1 MFGLADKND
10 IEMEKGMTLDTVEKE
25 MGKAYKGLRF
35 LLEALNEVLIENG
48 EADIAK
54 FIPWINT
61 GQLYE
66 LPITPKTI
74 QLYSLVFQLVNMVEI
89 NNAVQNRRSLEEA
102 DLAGVNGLWASN
114 LKFLKERGM
123 GEKEIIPLLK
133 EISIEPVLTAHPTE
147 AKRATVLEH
156 HRELYLLL
164 VKLEN
169 TMYSKHEKA
178 HIRNTIKLSLY
189 RLWKTGEIY
198 LEKPDVESELRNIVH
213 YLVNVFPEVIPI
225 VDQRLEQAV
234 DVLDLNK
241 SAIQGNHAYPKI
253 TFGNWVGGDRDG
265 HPLVTADVTQ
275 NTLLHLR
282 LNAFVV
288 IGRKLNELVRRLSFS
303 IPLEKCSKAY
313 QERTYEMVAELGER
327 GDKVLHRNVGEA
339 FRQMISLMIAKLPVD
354 TERGHA
360 TKLSKTQGAYIH
372 SSQLRSDLRLLKKE
386 LLGYGAKST
395 AYEEVTSAL
404 RIVEVFGF
412 HLAALDIRQ
421 NSDFHDKAIGQL
433 LKAAHWDESSY
444 IEWDEEKRIAFLLKE
459 LEHARPFVHVKT
471 PLDKEAKAVMDCYRT
486 IEEHTATYGFNCIG
500 SFIVSMTRSFSDLM
514 TVYLLAKEA
523 GLTFMVEEGLVSKIH
538 VVPLL
543 ETIEDLENGPAI
555 LEAYFSN
562 PIVQRSLKYHQEQQ
576 GLKRPMQQ
584 IMIGYSDSNKDGGIM
599 SSNWHLYKA
608 QYKLAQLGEEYNIDI
623 RFFHGKGGSISR
635 GSGPTHYFIKALP
648 YNSPNGNV
656 RLTEQ
661 GETIAQKYAHKVNAA
676 FNLELLVANT
686 LSKTLMDKNNDRS
699 YHDKAGIIEWL
710 AEESKNQYTSLIKS
724 DGFIA
729 YFRAATPIDAIET
742 SKIGSRPSKRTGANT
757 LADLRAIP
765 WVFSWS
771 QASYHMT
778 SWYGLGSALKKLKT
792 ERPNQYQE
800 LKQAIE
806 TDAFLKY
813 VFTNVDS
820 SLVATDEKTMRLYSE
835 LVPDA
840 ELKHRF
846 LSKFLDELKLMHH
859 HMDDLTGKPIEERRK
874 DLYYSNHLRAPLM
887 DSLHTKQVALL
898 DRWRTEKINN
908 PEAAQTTQIELMLTI
923 NAIAGA
929 NRNTG

>member
-1 MFGLADKND
+1 
-10 IEMEKGMTLDTVEKE
+10 MEERITLETVEKE
-25 MGKAYKGLRF
+25 MGKAYKGLRY
-35 LLEALNEVLIENG
+35 LLEALYEVLRENH
-48 EADIAK
+48 EDKIAK
-54 FIPWINT
+54 AIPWINT
-61 GQLYE
+61 DTHQE
-66 LPITPKTI
+66 IAINPKTL

-89 NNAVQNRRSLEEA
+89 NNAVQNRRALEDI

-114 LKFLKERGM
+114 LKNIKAAGTKAE
-123 GEKEIIPLLK
+123 EIIPVLK
-133 EISIEPVLTAHPTE
+133 EIAIEPVLTAHPTE

-178 HIRNTIKLSLY
+178 HIRNTIKLTLY

-234 DVLDLNK
+234 QLLDLNK
-241 SAIQGNHAYPKI
+241 EVIQRNHAYPKI

-265 HPLVTADVTQ
+265 HPLVTANVTQ

-303 IPLEKCSKAY
+303 IGVEQCSKDY
-313 QERTYEMVAELGER
+313 QKRVHEMVSELGDRGIQTFER
-327 GDKVLHRNVGEA
+327 NIGEA

-360 TKLSKTQGAYIH
+360 TKLSKTEGAYIH
-372 SSQLRSDLRLLKKE
+372 SSQLRSDLELLQKE
-386 LLGYGAKST
+386 LVDYGARSI
-395 AYEEVTSAL
+395 AFEDVTSAL

-421 NSDFHDKAIGQL
+421 NSTFHDNAIEQL
-433 LKAAHWDESSY
+433 LMAAHWKESSFKD
-444 IEWDEEKRIAFLLKE
+444 WDEKKRISFLLEE
-459 LEHARPFVHVKT
+459 LQHARPFVHGKT
-471 PLDKEAKAVMDCYRT
+471 PLENEAKTVMECYRT

-523 GLTFMVEEGLVSKIH
+523 GLTFMTKEGLVSKIH

-543 ETIEDLENGPAI
+543 ETIEDLEHGPVI
-555 LEAYFSN
+555 LKAYFSN

-599 SSNWHLYKA
+599 SSQWHLYKA
-608 QYKLAQLGEEYNIDI
+608 QYKLAQLGEEFNIDI

-648 YNSPNGNV
+648 YKSPNGNL

-686 LSKTLMDKNNDRS
+686 LSKTMLDKNNERS
-699 YHDKAGIIEWL
+699 YHANADIIEWL
-710 AEESKNQYTSLIKS
+710 AEESKAQYTNLIKS
-724 DGFIA
+724 DGFIE

-792 ERPNQYQE
+792 ERPNDYQE
-800 LKQAIE
+800 LKHVIE
-806 TDAFLKY
+806 SDAFLKY
-813 VFTNVDS
+813 VFSNVDS
-820 SLVATDEKTMRLYSE
+820 SLVTTDEKTMKLYSE
-835 LVPDA
+835 LVPDPA
-840 ELKHRF
+840 LKHMF
-846 LSKFLDELKLMHH
+846 LSRFLDELKLMHH
-859 HMDDLTGKPIEERRK
+859 YMDDLSGKPIEERRK
-874 DLYYSNHLRAPLM
+874 DLYYSNHLRMPLM
-887 DSLHTKQVALL
+887 DRLHKKQIELL
-898 DRWRTEKINN
+898 GKWRREKTEN
-908 PEAAQTTQIELMLTI
+908 PEAAHNTQIELMLTI

>member
-1 MFGLADKND
+1 
-10 IEMEKGMTLDTVEKE
+10 MEERITLETVEKK
-25 MGKAYKGLRF
+25 MGKAYKGLRY
-35 LLEALNEVLIENG
+35 LLEALYEVLLENH
-48 EADIAK
+48 EEEIAK
-54 FIPWINT
+54 AIPWINT
-61 GQLYE
+61 DTHQE
-66 LPITPKTI
+66 IAIDPKTL

-89 NNAVQNRRSLEEA
+89 NNAVQNRRALEDM
-102 DLAGVNGLWASN
+102 DLAGVNGLWAAN
-114 LKFLKERGM
+114 LKDIKATGAKAE
-123 GEKEIIPLLK
+123 EIIPVLK
-133 EISIEPVLTAHPTE
+133 EIAIEPVLTAHPTE

-178 HIRNTIKLSLY
+178 HIRNTIKLTLY

-225 VDQRLEQAV
+225 VDQRLEQAAQLLDINK
-234 DVLDLNK
+234 DV
-241 SAIQGNHAYPKI
+241 IQRNHAYPKI

-265 HPLVTADVTQ
+265 HPLVTANVTQ

-303 IPLEKCSKAY
+303 IGIERCSKEY
-313 QERTYEMVAELGER
+313 QKRVHEMVSELGDRGIQTYE
-327 GDKVLHRNVGEA
+327 RNVGEA

-360 TKLSKTQGAYIH
+360 TKLSLIEGAYIH
-372 SSQLRSDLRLLKKE
+372 SSHLRSDLE
-386 LLGYGAKST
+386 LLQNELVDYGAGSI
-395 AYEEVTSAL
+395 AFEDVTSAL

-421 NSDFHDKAIGQL
+421 NSTFHDNAIEQL
-433 LKAAHWDESSY
+433 LMAAHWKENAFKD
-444 IEWDEEKRIAFLLKE
+444 WDEQKRISFLLEE
-459 LEHARPFVHVKT
+459 LQHARPFVHGKT
-471 PLDKEAKAVMDCYRT
+471 PLEKEAKTVMECYRT

-523 GLTFMVEEGLVSKIH
+523 GLTFMTKEGLVSKIH

-543 ETIEDLENGPAI
+543 ETIEDLEHGPVI
-555 LEAYFSN
+555 LKAYFSN
-562 PIVQRSLKYHQEQQ
+562 PIVQRSLQYHQEQQ

-599 SSNWHLYKA
+599 SSQWHLYKA
-608 QYKLAQLGEEYNIDI
+608 QYKLAQLGEEFNIDI

-648 YNSPNGNV
+648 YNSPNGNL

-686 LSKTLMDKNNDRS
+686 LSKTIVDKNNERS
-699 YHDKAGIIEWL
+699 YHPNADIIEWL
-710 AEESKNQYTSLIKS
+710 AEESKAQYTHLIKS
-724 DGFIA
+724 DGFIE

-792 ERPNQYQE
+792 ERPNDYQE
-800 LKQAIE
+800 LKRAIE
-806 TDAFLKY
+806 SDAFLKY

-820 SLVATDEKTMRLYSE
+820 SLVTTDEETMKLYSE
-835 LVPDA
+835 LVPDPA
-840 ELKHRF
+840 LKHMF
-846 LSKFLDELKLMHH
+846 LTRFLDELKLMHH
-859 HMDDLTGKPIEERRK
+859 YMDDLSGKPIEERRK
-874 DLYYSNHLRAPLM
+874 DLYYSNHLRMPLM
-887 DSLHTKQVALL
+887 DRLHKKQIELL
-898 DRWRTEKINN
+898 GKWRLQKTEN
-908 PEAAQTTQIELMLTI
+908 PKAAHNTQIELMLTI

>member
-1 MFGLADKND
+1 
-10 IEMEKGMTLDTVEKE
+10 MEEAITLKSVEKE
-25 MGKAYKGLRF
+25 MGKAFKGLRF
-35 LLEALNEVLIENG
+35 LLEALHEVLVENG
-48 EADIAK
+48 EREIAK
-54 FIPWINT
+54 SIPWINE
-61 GQLYE
+61 GQLQE
-66 LPITPKTI
+66 VPITPKTL
-74 QLYSLVFQLVNMVEI
+74 QLYSLIFQLVNMVEI
-89 NNAVQNRRSLEEA
+89 NNAVQKRRALEES

-114 LKFLKERGM
+114 LKSLKEAGM
-123 GEKEIIPLLK
+123 GENEIIPILK
-133 EISIEPVLTAHPTE
+133 EISVEPVLTAHPTE

-164 VKLEN
+164 VKMEN
-169 TMYSKHEKA
+169 TMYSQYEKA
-178 HIRNTIKLSLY
+178 NIRNTIKLSLY

-225 VDQRLEQAV
+225 IDQRLVQAAQI
-234 DVLDLNK
+234 LDMNK
-241 SAIQGNHAYPKI
+241 GAIQSSHAYPKI

-288 IGRKLNELVRRLSFS
+288 ISRKLNELVRRLSFS
-303 IPLEKCSKAY
+303 IPLEGCSKPY
-313 QERTYEMVAELGER
+313 QTRVLEMVSELGDER
-327 GDKVLHRNVGEA
+327 GNRVLGRNTGEA
-339 FRQMISLMIAKLPVD
+339 FRQIISLMLAKLPVD

-360 TKLSKTQGAYIH
+360 TKLSNTKGAYIH
-372 SSQLRSDLRLLKKE
+372 SSQLRSDLGLLQNE
-386 LLGYGAKST
+386 LLSYGAKSV
-395 AYEEVTSAL
+395 AYEDVTSAL

-421 NSDFHDKAIGQL
+421 NSTFHDKAIEQL
-433 LKAAHWDESSY
+433 LKAAHWEQSSFS
-444 IEWDEEKRIAFLLKE
+444 EWNEEKRTAFLLKE
-459 LEHARPFVHVKT
+459 LQHARPFVHFKT
-471 PLDKEAKAVMDCYRT
+471 PLDKEAKAVMECYRT

-523 GLTFMVEEGLVSKIH
+523 GLTFMSDDGLVSKMH

-543 ETIEDLENGPAI
+543 ETIEDLKNGPVI
-555 LEAYFSN
+555 LAEYFLN
-562 PIVQRSLKYHQEQQ
+562 PIVQRSLKYQQEQQ
-576 GLKRPMQQ
+576 GLSRPMQQ

-599 SSNWHLYKA
+599 SSNWQLYKA

-648 YNSPNGNV
+648 FKSPNGNM

-661 GETIAQKYAHKVNAA
+661 GETIAQKYAHKMNAA

-686 LSKTLMDKNNDRS
+686 LTKTLMDNNSERS
-699 YHDKAGIIEWL
+699 YHENATIIEWL
-710 AEESKNQYTSLIKS
+710 AQESKNQYANLINS
-724 DGFIA
+724 EGFIE
-729 YFRAATPIDAIET
+729 YFRTATPIDAIET

-778 SWYGLGSALKKLKT
+778 SWYGLGSALEKLKT
-792 ERPNQYQE
+792 TKPSEYEE
-800 LKQAIE
+800 LKKALE

-820 SLVATDEKTMRLYSE
+820 SLVATDEKTMEMYSE
-835 LVPDA
+835 LVPNA
-840 ELKHRF
+840 ELKNKF
-846 LSKFLDELKLMHH
+846 LSKFLAELKLMHFY
-859 HMDDLTGKPIEERRK
+859 MDDLTGKPIEERRK

-887 DSLHTKQVALL
+887 DRLHKKQIELL
-898 DRWRTEKINN
+898 GKWRVEKTEN
-908 PEAAQTTQIELMLTI
+908 PEAAQKTQIELMLTI